1 MSIKKLIIS
10 ILGGSVLLFILVYAV
25 TPFLQRQFY
34 SMGANN
40 QIKKDERCAGFKVEY
55 INALANKSD
64 VSAILDRAKKDSCR
78 K

>member
-1 MSIKKLIIS
+1 MKKLLVS
-10 ILGGSVLLFILVYAV
+10 LFGGLVLMLILVYVV

-40 QIKKDERCAGFKVEY
+40 QIKNDGRCAGFKVEY
-55 INALANKSD
+55 INSLTNKSD
-64 VSAILDRAKKDSCR
+64 VSSTLNRAKKDNCL

>member
-1 MSIKKLIIS
+1 MKKLLIS
-10 ILGGSVLLFILVYAV
+10 ILGGLVFLFILTYVA

-40 QIKKDERCAGFKVEY
+40 QIKKDERCAGFKFEY

-64 VSAILDRAKKDSCR
+64 VSAILDRAKKDSCH

>member
-1 MSIKKLIIS
+1 MKKLLVS
-10 ILGGSVLLFILVYAV
+10 LFGGLVLMLILVYVV

-40 QIKKDERCAGFKVEY
+40 QIKNDERCAGFKVEY
-55 INALANKSD
+55 INALAKKSD
-64 VSAILDRAKKDSCR
+64 VSAILDRAKKNSCR